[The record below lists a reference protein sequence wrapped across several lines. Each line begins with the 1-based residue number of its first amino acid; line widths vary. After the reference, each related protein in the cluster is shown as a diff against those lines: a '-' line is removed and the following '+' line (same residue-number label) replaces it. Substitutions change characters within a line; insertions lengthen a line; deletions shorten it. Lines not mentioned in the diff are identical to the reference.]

1 MKSLAD
7 QLRDMPLNRLVTAT
21 HDYMLTH
28 DTIPEAH
35 VTELLHRITLLRSRN
50 RELSAQVSRLSKPT
64 RGTAGD
70 RLRRDI
76 NAHAQSIRAI
86 CDRITNDTKHIR

>member
-7 QLRDMPLNRLVTAT
+7 QLRDMSLDRLVITT
-21 HDYMLTH
+21 HDYLLTH
-28 DTIPEAH
+28 DAIPEAYA
-35 VTELLHRITLLRSRN
+35 TELLHRITLLRSRN
-50 RELSAQVSRLSKPT
+50 RVLSAQISRLSKPT

-86 CDRITNDTKHIR
+86 CDRITSDTRHIR

>member
-7 QLRDMPLNRLVTAT
+7 QLRDMPLNRRVTAT
-21 HDYMLTH
+21 HDYLLTH
-28 DTIPEAH
+28 DAIPEAY
-35 VTELLHRITLLRSRN
+35 VTELLHRIALLRSRN
-50 RELSAQVSRLSKPT
+50 RELSAQVSRLSKSPK
-64 RGTAGD
+64 GTPGD

-86 CDRITNDTKHIR
+86 CDRITSDTRHIR

>member
-1 MKSLAD
+1 MKLEK
-7 QLRDMPLNRLVTAT
+7 LVTTT
-21 HDYMLTH
+21 HDYLLTH
-28 DTIPEAH
+28 DTIPEAY

-64 RGTAGD
+64 KGTAGD

-86 CDRITNDTKHIR
+86 CDRITSDTRHIR

>member
-7 QLRDMPLNRLVTAT
+7 QLRDMRLDKLVTTT

-28 DTIPEAH
+28 DTIPDAY
-35 VTELLHRITLLRSRN
+35 VTELLHRITLLRSRT
-50 RELSAQVSRLSKPT
+50 RELSHQVSRLSKPT

-76 NAHAQSIRAI
+76 NANVQSIRAI
-86 CDRITNDTKHIR
+86 CDRITSDTRHIR

>member
-1 MKSLAD
+1 MKPLET
-7 QLRDMPLNRLVTAT
+7 QLRDMRLDKLVTTT

-28 DTIPEAH
+28 DTIPKAY

-50 RELSAQVSRLSKPT
+50 RELSVQIGKLSRPA
-64 RGTAGD
+64 RGTSAD

-86 CDRITNDTKHIR
+86 CDRITNDTKYIR

>member
-7 QLRDMPLNRLVTAT
+7 QLRDMPLDRLVTTT
-21 HDYMLTH
+21 HDHLLTH
-28 DTIPEAH
+28 DTIPDAY
-35 VTELLHRITLLRSRN
+35 VAELLHRITLLRSRN

-86 CDRITNDTKHIR
+86 CDRITSDTRHIR

>member
-1 MKSLAD
+1 MKDLET
-7 QLRDMPLNRLVTAT
+7 QLRDMRLDKLVTTT

-28 DTIPEAH
+28 DTIPEAY

-50 RELSAQVSRLSKPT
+50 HELSVQIGKLSRPA
-64 RGTAGD
+64 RGTSAD

-86 CDRITNDTKHIR
+86 CDRITNDTKYIR